1 MSASSIWVRNIY
13 TCYICYIQ
21 KAKSLGN
28 AGISLMMLIVSLFQV
43 TRQLPKLLS
52 EFLMS
57 RRLSLFFFLCIYFL
71 HYLKEKSKI
80 EWMILLREK
89 GSLISKSDP

>member
-1 MSASSIWVRNIY
+1 MSASSVWLQNIY
-13 TCYICYIQ
+13 TRYICHIQ
-21 KAKSLGN
+21 KEKSLGN

-43 TRQLPKLLS
+43 TRQLPKLLA

-71 HYLKEKSKI
+71 RYLKEKVK
-80 EWMILLREK
+80 
-89 GSLISKSDP
+89 